1 MRIILQR
8 LYSKYDPK
16 KVKASRKDQKAILS
30 AHSAREKAINQ
41 ETLENMQ
48 YLVEN
53 GPKKT
58 GNGMINKTPEE
69 VLGKAASK
77 HKANNELKNL
87 QLREA
92 ADRNRERIEAQINSR
107 EAQEKRAVRKQKRLA
122 AAKQKSTV
130 TPNPS
135 TTGKAGFLRRNKKV
149 LTGVAIGTA
158 GVGLGLGAKA
168 AYDKYQEKKKAEEAR
183 GRFA

>member
-1 MRIILQR
+1 MSIILQR

-58 GNGMINKTPEE
+58 GNGVINKTPEE

-107 EAQEKRAVRKQKRLA
+107 EAQEKRAARKQRRLA

-130 TPNPS
+130 TPPNNP
-135 TTGKAGFLRRNKKV
+135 GKAGFLRRNKKV

-158 GVGLGLGAKA
+158 GVGLGLGAKI

>member
-1 MRIILQR
+1 MSIILQR

-30 AHSAREKAINQ
+30 AHSAREKAINH

-58 GNGMINKTPEE
+58 GNGVINKTPEE

-87 QLREA
+87 QLRDA

-107 EAQEKRAVRKQKRLA
+107 EAQEKRAARKQKRLA

-130 TPNPS
+130 TPPTN
-135 TTGKAGFLRRNKKV
+135 TGKVGFLRRNKKV

>member
-1 MRIILQR
+1 MSIILQR

-58 GNGMINKTPEE
+58 GNGVINKTPEE

-107 EAQEKRAVRKQKRLA
+107 EAQEKRAARKQKRLA
-122 AAKQKSTV
+122 AAKQKSNV
-130 TPNPS
+130 TPPTN
-135 TTGKAGFLRRNKKV
+135 TGKAGFLRRNKKV

>member
-1 MRIILQR
+1 MSIILQR

-30 AHSAREKAINQ
+30 AHSAREKAINH

-58 GNGMINKTPEE
+58 GNGVINKTPEE

-107 EAQEKRAVRKQKRLA
+107 EAQEKRATRKQKRLA

-130 TPNPS
+130 TPSNNPS
-135 TTGKAGFLRRNKKV
+135 GKAGFLRRNKKV

>member
-1 MRIILQR
+1 MSIILQR

-30 AHSAREKAINQ
+30 AHSAREKAINH

-58 GNGMINKTPEE
+58 GNGSVINKTPEE

-77 HKANNELKNL
+77 HKSNNELKNL

-107 EAQEKRAVRKQKRLA
+107 EAQEKRAARKQKRLA
-122 AAKQKSTV
+122 AAKQKSTA
-130 TPNPS
+130 TPTN
-135 TTGKAGFLRRNKKV
+135 KVGFLGRNKKV

>member
-1 MRIILQR
+1 MSIILQR
-8 LYSKYDPK
+8 LYSKYNPK

-58 GNGMINKTPEE
+58 GNGVINKTPEE

-107 EAQEKRAVRKQKRLA
+107 EAQEKRAARKQKRLA

-130 TPNPS
+130 TPPTN
-135 TTGKAGFLRRNKKV
+135 TGKVGFLKRNKKV